1 MGDRKNTMHNAQVVI
16 RSPRQLKAL
25 IDILHTSLTMWL
37 AGWLVRWLVVQQPL
51 TAAIRNFTKSM
62 NENNIN
68 Y

>member
-37 AGWLVRWLVVQQPL
+37 AGWCVGWLFNNRLQQQSETLP
-51 TAAIRNFTKSM
+51 NQ
-62 NENNIN
+62 
-68 Y
+68 